1 METITI
7 NVDSEVAKAYR
18 EAQVNKQQ
26 QLSTMIKL
34 FFQPDLANKTLSQ
47 VMAEIADKA
56 EKRGL
61 TPEILQSILNI
72 LLSKKSKRLFLS
84 YLRRLN

>member
-7 NVDSEVAKAYR
+7 SVDSEVAKAFR

-61 TPEILQSILNI
+61 TPEILQSILEDDE
-72 LLSKKSKRLFLS
+72 
-84 YLRRLN
+84 

>member
-7 NVDSEVAKAYR
+7 KVDSEVAKAYR

-56 EKRGL
+56 AKRGL
-61 TPEILQSILNI
+61 TPEILQSILEDDDE
-72 LLSKKSKRLFLS
+72 
-84 YLRRLN
+84 

>member
-61 TPEILQSILNI
+61 TPEILQSILEDDDE
-72 LLSKKSKRLFLS
+72 
-84 YLRRLN
+84 